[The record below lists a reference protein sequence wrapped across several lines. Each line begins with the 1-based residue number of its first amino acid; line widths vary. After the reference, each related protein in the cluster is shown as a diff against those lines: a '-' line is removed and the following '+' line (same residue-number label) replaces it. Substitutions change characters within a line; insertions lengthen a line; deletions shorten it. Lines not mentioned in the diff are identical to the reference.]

1 MAVVGQSLSG
11 VRLFATAWTGAHQA
25 PLSRGFLRQEY
36 WSGLLFPSPG
46 DLPYPGI
53 ELTFPALADRFFT
66 AEPLG
71 KKILDCA
78 KKLLELINEFSKVT
92 GYKINVQ
99 KSVVF
104 IH

>member
-1 MAVVGQSLSG
+1 MECV
-11 VRLFATAWTGAHQA
+11 AHQA
-25 PLSRGFLRQEY
+25 PLSMGFLRQED
-36 WSGLLFPSPG
+36 WSGLLFPSQG
-46 DLPYPGI
+46 DLPDSEI
-53 ELTFPALADRFFT
+53 EPVSCTAGGFFT

-71 KKILDCA
+71 KKILDCT